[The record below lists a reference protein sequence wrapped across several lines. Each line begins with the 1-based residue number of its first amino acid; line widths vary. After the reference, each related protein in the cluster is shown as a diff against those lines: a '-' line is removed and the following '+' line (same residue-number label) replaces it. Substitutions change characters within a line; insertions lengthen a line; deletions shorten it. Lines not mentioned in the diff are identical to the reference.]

1 MISTFRA
8 AEKKHRKAFV
18 LRKHCVKTL
27 FKVLLQAGAAAFLCL
42 LIAGEAPACGIIAAG
57 REGTSSGAQTVTA
70 VKNTAAKSTAVKNTA
85 VKNTAAKN
93 PAVRNTAANNTAAK
107 NTAASEEPK
116 TLYVSASGKGYY
128 NTIQAAVDAADP
140 GDTIVILPGT
150 YEEAVD
156 CKDKNIHIRGISRD
170 DCILKYSGL
179 DYFNPPLEMA
189 TGTLEN
195 LTIIAENSGTP
206 GAISGAYCLHADFD
220 TQTNGTLVIT
230 NVHFIN
236 EVTTAVGIATRPHF
250 CALLVNCTIE
260 ARGDGPALFTHDWEF
275 TPEESGNGTTSGSAQ
290 DVTGQGLD
298 LRNCSL
304 TNTAITSPVIVM
316 DSQELAPGCAVIRYQ
331 NDTVKNLSGG
341 AGIGLMRY
349 SGRALGVMGY
359 LGGSDWVLAP
369 DSSGNSDP
377 QMNAATYSAPAQ
389 IAPSTGIVA
398 PSDELLEEAAEN
410 VKNRYASDGTE
421 DENDSRTNR

>member
-1 MISTFRA
+1 M
-8 AEKKHRKAFV
+8 
-18 LRKHCVKTL
+18 
-27 FKVLLQAGAAAFLCL
+27 
-42 LIAGEAPACGIIAAG
+42 
-57 REGTSSGAQTVTA
+57 
-70 VKNTAAKSTAVKNTA
+70 
-85 VKNTAAKN
+85 
-93 PAVRNTAANNTAAK
+93 
-107 NTAASEEPK
+107 
-116 TLYVSASGKGYY
+116 
-128 NTIQAAVDAADP
+128 DAADS

-156 CKDKNIHIRGISRD
+156 CKDKNIHIRGKSRD

-250 CALLVNCTIE
+250 CALLVNCT
-260 ARGDGPALFTHDWEF
+260 DWEF

-316 DSQELAPGCAVIRYQ
+316 DSQELAPGCAVIRFQ

>member
-1 MISTFRA
+1 MAKNVLEYLENSERRFPEKTAYMDSRGGITFGEFGDRARRLGSFLAQKPLKGKAVAVFMGKSTDMIAGFMGAVYAGCFYCPVDITMPEERIRTIFS
-8 AEKKHRKAFV
+8 V
-18 LRKHCVKTL
+18 LRPAA
-27 FKVLLQAGAAAFLCL
+27 VLVREADRERAESLVAGASY
-42 LIAGEAPACGIIAAG
+42 E
-57 REGTSSGAQTVTA
+57 TWTV
-70 VKNTAAKSTAVKNTA
+70 
-85 VKNTAAKN
+85 
-93 PAVRNTAANNTAAK
+93 
-107 NTAASEEPK
+107 
-116 TLYVSASGKGYY
+116 
-128 NTIQAAVDAADP
+128 
-140 GDTIVILPGT
+140 T

-316 DSQELAPGCAVIRYQ
+316 DSQELAPGCAVIRFQ